1 LIFSIILVFIVSL
14 TMISCPA
21 SLEVWTIT
29 FDSNGGSTVSEQQVS
44 SKIEKPNNPSKRGF
58 VLEGWYL
65 DEGLTDKWD
74 FASDTEGD
82 RTLFAKWVDDYLVIR
97 PSDNAEND
105 YFGRDVAISEDT
117 AIVSS
122 INGSVYI
129 FVRDGITWTQQQ
141 KLEVTN
147 EDDVARNFGY
157 SVDISGDT
165 AIVGVAAGSTNA
177 GASGSASIFT
187 REDGVWTLEQRI
199 TVDLSLPNGDPDLAQ
214 FGSAVAIEGD
224 NVVVGAPYALIGSSY
239 SGYAYV
245 FERVDGVWSEKQ
257 RLKDSSPNSYSFGS
271 GVDIWEDTIVI
282 GSEYSSSTTPC
293 KAIVFRTGET
303 GWMQEASFEISEY
316 VDSDSRVAVAIAEDT
331 VVLGSPSEDKGR
343 VLSILK
349 MVMSG
354 VKIQY
359 LQLVMVKTMMS
370 LELLLILIQI
380 QFLLEVG
387 EANLMNLILD
397 VHTVFTDPEQLG
409 VKRKK

>member
-1 LIFSIILVFIVSL
+1 
-14 TMISCPA
+14 MISCPA

-74 FASDTEGD
+74 FADDTEGD
-82 RTLFAKWVDDYLVIR
+82 RTLFAKWVDDYSVIR

-187 REDGVWTLEQRI
+187 REDGVWTLEQ
-199 TVDLSLPNGDPDLAQ
+199 
-214 FGSAVAIEGD
+214 
-224 NVVVGAPYALIGSSY
+224 
-239 SGYAYV
+239 
-245 FERVDGVWSEKQ
+245 
-257 RLKDSSPNSYSFGS
+257 
-271 GVDIWEDTIVI
+271 
-282 GSEYSSSTTPC
+282 
-293 KAIVFRTGET
+293 
-303 GWMQEASFEISEY
+303 
-316 VDSDSRVAVAIAEDT
+316 
-331 VVLGSPSEDKGR
+331 
-343 VLSILK
+343 
-349 MVMSG
+349 
-354 VKIQY
+354 
-359 LQLVMVKTMMS
+359 
-370 LELLLILIQI
+370 
-380 QFLLEVG
+380 
-387 EANLMNLILD
+387 
-397 VHTVFTDPEQLG
+397 
-409 VKRKK
+409 